1 MILWV
6 VIVLTFLFVIAPLT
20 ASVPA
25 LSSAGWPRRRSAWV
39 LGSTCLRLLI
49 AAGVLWLYSGGGL
62 QDRVTQTTPPIQ
74 VTALVDTSTSMVS
87 RSANVAAYGQAAA
100 ERIHEVLDAL
110 DVSSSSVQVVLFDES
125 VRRLDGGLEAL
136 KSLSASDLPVPGQ
149 NITRLRQALASLP
162 ASMPDAAYTILLT
175 DGWIEGGS
183 EAGAIGAD
191 LLRAVTSLG
200 QPIISVPL
208 NPSETWRYANPDQPR
223 LLTQPQ
229 LSPERYV
236 GGGDSERTLMFALG
250 PPSMAQ
256 RARSADLALSI
267 QGRDELISQYACRD
281 TEAKGV
287 GRLTVPKTNQ
297 RLLPCLPLTTL
308 ADPAGAAAQSVL
320 GLGADL
326 AAAKQAVQGDDRGPT
341 LDQAVVTF
349 LERGYVPRIL
359 VLDGGL
365 NEVVVPSIVASSLDN
380 LGWRWDRVD
389 PQAWIDKAHAGQP
402 VDLDAYD
409 AVMMLDIAPGRFGA
423 APSDWT
429 AAWGEVQSRR
439 AIRQTLDQLAEYVAG
454 GGGLFLSGG
463 AESFGVGG
471 YASTAIEPLLPVQL
485 DPKGAAGDPP
495 IVVVAVLDVS
505 ASLWYAE
512 DTFDRAVTYLLN
524 SFENLPDGSQ
534 VRVLGYSDEPHELV
548 PLQPYEGQEA
558 LRRLLTEALDALGEE
573 FERRRLLGL
582 QPEGLDVFG
591 ALFAGYRT
599 FDRFDRQRQDQAF
612 RDASAQRGAA
622 QFATKNEPERRLF
635 LIMDAADRDL
645 LTFNRWTIDAT
656 GTFVRMTAAD
666 LVQQRFAENGVVLN
680 SIGMTYGETP
690 LPPYEVIAGSD
701 NSEWRDRLAQGQL
714 MAQELDQ
721 LSAAGGGASYL
732 DQFEIPLG
740 SLSRRMTDY
749 VDGSVTVEPN
759 LNHRFLPS
767 SLIEQFPQT
776 SLSGAAIAPSK
787 ANARTILNSDYQP
800 ESGPPVGLGVWT
812 EWVTQSQN
820 IQNIARARR
829 PDLPVL
835 DSEVTSDDSAIAPSV
850 SQDFAESKAQLSY
863 GGAVSVLTSSLREG
877 SAEAVGF
884 SDTPLHQVAFVRML
898 DWLVRTSPRD
908 QFQFTAHLVPG
919 ERAGADGQSVQTQLS
934 IQSTDALALNKVEAR
949 LWKLEETALRSV
961 PAEELASDGLPMD
974 LAMVAQEGE
983 KLLTQQRSVPLKS
996 PRQSRSIVTAQI
1008 SRDVWRASLNKSGAV
1023 LLDIQL
1029 FGLDRSGRQRQLDYR
1044 LFVRPDQLQTKT
1056 EPASWIRGN
1065 NEALMREL
1073 AAFSG
1078 GAHFSPEM
1086 VVELTAAPAPVPI
1099 ETSSRIDFRWII
1111 VLLMIAA
1118 FIADFVI
1125 REYRIGRG

>member
-1 MILWV
+1 M
-6 VIVLTFLFVIAPLT
+6 
-20 ASVPA
+20 
-25 LSSAGWPRRRSAWV
+25 
-39 LGSTCLRLLI
+39 
-49 AAGVLWLYSGGGL
+49 
-62 QDRVTQTTPPIQ
+62 
-74 VTALVDTSTSMVS
+74 
-87 RSANVAAYGQAAA
+87 
-100 ERIHEVLDAL
+100 
-110 DVSSSSVQVVLFDES
+110 
-125 VRRLDGGLEAL
+125 
-136 KSLSASDLPVPGQ
+136 
-149 NITRLRQALASLP
+149 P
-162 ASMPDAAYTILLT
+162 ASTPDAAYTILLT
-175 DGWIEGGS
+175 DGWFEGES
-183 EAGAIGAD
+183 ESGTIGAD
-191 LLRAVTSLG
+191 LLRVVTSLG

-208 NPSETWRYANPDQPR
+208 SPNETWRYANPDQPR
-223 LLTQPQ
+223 LITQPQ

-236 GGGDSERTLMFALG
+236 AGGDSERTLMFALG
-250 PPSMAQ
+250 PPSRTQ
-256 RARSADLALSI
+256 STRSVDLALNI
-267 QGRDELISQYACRD
+267 QGREELISQYACRD

-287 GRLTVPKTNQ
+287 GRLTLPKTNQ
-297 RLLPCLPLTTL
+297 RLLPCLPLMTF

-320 GLGADL
+320 GVGADL
-326 AAAKQAVQGDDRGPT
+326 ASAKQAVQGNDRGLT

-389 PQAWIDKAHAGQP
+389 PQAWIDKAYSGQP

-409 AVMMLDIAPGRFGA
+409 AVLLLDVAPGRFGA

-429 AAWGEVQSRR
+429 AAWSEAQSRR
-439 AIRQTLDQLAEYVAG
+439 AVRQTLDRIAQYVAG

-512 DTFDRAVTYLLN
+512 DTFERAVTYLLN
-524 SFENLPDGSQ
+524 SFENLPEGSQ

-599 FDRFDRQRQDQAF
+599 FDRFDRQRQEQAF
-612 RDASAQRGAA
+612 RETSVQRGTT
-622 QFATKNEPERRLF
+622 QFIVENEPERRLF

-656 GTFVRMTAAD
+656 GTFVRTTAAD
-666 LVQQRFAENGVVLN
+666 LVQRRFAEDGVVLN

-721 LSAAGGGASYL
+721 LSAVGGGTSYL

-749 VDGSVTVEPN
+749 VDDAVTVEPN

-767 SLIEQFPQT
+767 SVIEQFPQT

-800 ESGPPVGLGVWT
+800 
-812 EWVTQSQN
+812 
-820 IQNIARARR
+820 
-829 PDLPVL
+829 D
-835 DSEVTSDDSAIAPSV
+835 
-850 SQDFAESKAQLSY
+850 
-863 GGAVSVLTSSLREG
+863 
-877 SAEAVGF
+877 
-884 SDTPLHQVAFVRML
+884 
-898 DWLVRTSPRD
+898 
-908 QFQFTAHLVPG
+908 
-919 ERAGADGQSVQTQLS
+919 
-934 IQSTDALALNKVEAR
+934 
-949 LWKLEETALRSV
+949 
-961 PAEELASDGLPMD
+961 
-974 LAMVAQEGE
+974 
-983 KLLTQQRSVPLKS
+983 
-996 PRQSRSIVTAQI
+996 
-1008 SRDVWRASLNKSGAV
+1008 SGAPV
-1023 LLDIQL
+1023 RLGRLDGMGDSIPKH
-1029 FGLDRSGRQRQLDYR
+1029 S
-1044 LFVRPDQLQTKT
+1044 KHCAC
-1056 EPASWIRGN
+1056 ASTG
-1065 NEALMREL
+1065 
-1073 AAFSG
+1073 FTGVG
-1078 GAHFSPEM
+1078 G
-1086 VVELTAAPAPVPI
+1086 
-1099 ETSSRIDFRWII
+1099 
-1111 VLLMIAA
+1111 
-1118 FIADFVI
+1118 
-1125 REYRIGRG
+1125 